1 MIISKNSPYTKE
13 EVLKLKNKNKIILAA
28 LASDLKRVTLGLQR
42 NSYAMADRFTIEA
55 LKRKSEV
62 NLKELELYMQ
72 NLLANLEEKLS
83 TKDQMRKA
91 EDALLYSTLIQNYV
105 LYK

>member
-1 MIISKNSPYTKE
+1 MS
-13 EVLKLKNKNKIILAA
+13 KNKIILAS

-42 NSYAMADRFTIEA
+42 NSSAMVDRFSAEA
-55 LKRKSEV
+55 LRRKSEI
-62 NLKELELYMQ
+62 NLNELEPYMLT
-72 NLLANLEEKLS
+72 LLEKLDKTLS
-83 TKDQMRKA
+83 TNNQGNKA

>member
-1 MIISKNSPYTKE
+1 MD
-13 EVLKLKNKNKIILAA
+13 KNKIILAS

-42 NSYAMADRFTIEA
+42 NSYSMVDRFTAEA

-83 TKDQMRKA
+83 TKDQNKKA

>member
-1 MIISKNSPYTKE
+1 MN
-13 EVLKLKNKNKIILAA
+13 NKAVLAA
-28 LASDLKRVTLGLQR
+28 LASDLKRVSLGLQR
-42 NSYAMADRFTIEA
+42 SSYNMADRFISEA

-62 NLKELELYMQ
+62 NEKELEPYMLVILGKLDQ
-72 NLLANLEEKLS
+72 ILS
-83 TKDQMRKA
+83 TSNQSRKA